1 MTRAMQGAV
10 GLMAM
15 GLIHCAQAPAEGEIT
30 YAEAPTPQGKHPLT
44 LDIRVPEGPG
54 PFPALVFIHGGGW
67 MFGDLSTYR
76 GAIENAASRGF
87 VGVSINY
94 RLANESKDEGG
105 ALSPWPAQIEDVR
118 CALRWLSANASTF
131 KIDTDRVATAGGSAG
146 GHLAMMAGY
155 AQNEPRFEP
164 TWCPHEE
171 SVAVRAVVSF
181 YGANDLAAVYDT
193 SEEWWVRAYM
203 TRWLDL
209 PDGASTTDDAARFAD
224 ANPASYLRTGPKI
237 PSLILQ
243 GTADTIVPPQTQ
255 RGFRAAAEGAGQDV
269 SITFLEGVG
278 HGIDAIEE
286 SNRAIDWLSTRL

>member
-1 MTRAMQGAV
+1 MARAIQGALSLV
-10 GLMAM
+10 AIALMS
-15 GLIHCAQAPAEGEIT
+15 CAQAPVEGAIT
-30 YAEAPTPQGKHPLT
+30 YAEAPTPKGKHRLT

-54 PFPALVFIHGGGW
+54 PFPTVVFIHGGGW
-67 MFGDLSTYR
+67 MFGDLSTFR
-76 GAIENAASRGF
+76 DAIQNVANRGF
-87 VGVSINY
+87 VGVTINY
-94 RLANESKDEGG
+94 RLANESNDEGD
-105 ALSPWPAQIEDVR
+105 ALSPWPAQIQDVR
-118 CALRWLSANASTF
+118 CALRWLSANAVPF
-131 KIDTDRVATAGGSAG
+131 KIDTGRVATAGDSAG

-155 AQNEPRFEP
+155 AQTDPKFEP

-193 SEEWWVRAYM
+193 TEEWWVRVYM

-209 PDGASTTDDAARFAD
+209 PDGASVTDYAAQFAD
-224 ANPASYLRTGPKI
+224 ANPLSYLRTGPKI

-255 RGFRAAAEGAGQDV
+255 RGFMAAAEGADQDV
-269 SITFLEGVG
+269 SIEYLEDVG
-278 HGIDAIEE
+278 HGLDAIEA